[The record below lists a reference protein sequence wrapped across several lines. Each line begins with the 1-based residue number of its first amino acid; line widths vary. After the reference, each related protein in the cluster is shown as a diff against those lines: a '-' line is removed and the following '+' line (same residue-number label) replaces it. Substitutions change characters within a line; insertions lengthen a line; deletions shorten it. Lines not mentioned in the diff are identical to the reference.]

1 MAEVKNAFIKSKM
14 NKDLDS
20 RLLPSGEYR
29 DGQNIQVSKSE
40 GEDVGALENAVG
52 NLPAETTSGANDVDN
67 VDFSVLSG
75 FSTGT
80 LKSIGVYADTN
91 TSNIFVFLT
100 DFTEQPDIYPSV
112 SYSPSANNYIYSYN
126 TLNGNVTKIA
136 QGAFL
141 NFSTSNPIYGINL
154 LEELLFWTD
163 NRNQPRSIDISIS
176 ANGTYYTSE
185 DLISVATYNPYQAI
199 DLYYQDTT
207 TTPATPYYVTSMQDV
222 TSPTF
227 PNGAAN
233 TYYNPNW
240 PGDPDY
246 LENKFV
252 TFSYRFKFRSG
263 EYSIMAPFTQEAFI
277 PKQDGYFLNEDE
289 DSAYRSTIVDFMS
302 NKVNSVGLYIPLPFA
317 ANDLS
322 NSLNVE
328 EIEILYKE
336 SDSLTVKALDSV
348 TFDVFSKLENGNTN
362 NTLKYLYDY
371 QSRKPYKTLPES
383 EIIRV
388 YDKVPVRA
396 FGQEVIGNRIV
407 YSNFQDKHTPPAT
420 IDYDVAVTP
429 KDEFLQPTDKALWTT
444 SAVEYPMHNVK
455 QNRNYQVG
463 FILSDRYGRQS
474 TTILSPINTELKT
487 QDGITYGGSTFYHPY
502 KVNPG
507 AGNNDIN
514 SWPGDSLKIL
524 FNTAIDDGDVNL
536 QTGWPGLYNG
546 DAFSVNYNPLGWY
559 SYKIVVKQ
567 TEQEYYNVY
576 LPGILNDYPDFTS
589 SQRSNAPD
597 AQGTIAHI
605 ALLSD
610 NVNKV
615 PRDLTEVGPEQ
626 LQYRSDVR
634 LFGRVT
640 PNFDLNTAPTHNEP
654 YYPIDNAMT
663 AVSISEQNNMFLIA
677 TRAAPYNTIYQTDS
691 DPYIARLSQNRV
703 GAIPL
708 PTAIG
713 SSSVNS
719 LTSAYKIVL
728 GVFETAPVESLLEI
742 FWETST
748 SGIISELNAVAG
760 ISTSADGWIQSSASG
775 QTQDFVFN
783 QSEASIVGEMITTT
797 PFAPTYQQNFVSVPF
812 VDSDVVLLEVKR
824 ASGQILYNSGMS
836 SLNRYFN
843 PIIKIV
849 KGTGTDP
856 QGFDT
861 YNVQINKPL
870 VFSEEPTDNRLLFKF
885 SITGTNPVK
894 ETGLPVTL
902 PLTLIN
908 KPPSITYPTP
918 ANISLPIS
926 VPGGRNPED
935 LENPIITFQGL
946 NGALGSS
953 IQEQTVG
960 LVWSIS
966 NVLPA
971 LSSLEI
977 SADGVLT
984 ETSGNANGKYSF
996 DLTVKDTNANTG
1008 ALSFTQSINA
1018 IFGQEQ
1024 ISPNFGSFVSQ
1035 SYTSKT
1041 FSKGMESAGLYWSA
1055 DYSSVIDSSPVPGDM
1070 VNTGTGPNARSIN
1083 QDVTLSNSGLIGSS
1097 INAEIKNENSSFLDS
1112 ENEPWVLR
1120 NSNYKPSY
1128 FDTSLAVD
1136 SNTDSTLKNGTAYVK
1151 LDFQYKSWPKYDPS
1165 SSTSGY
1171 SVEEVYPNCGT
1182 QLGVAWSAYMQ
1193 YRPDSTTDW
1202 ITAVDVEGR
1211 DIRFGSSGGN
1221 ILDLSGQGSSGA
1233 LGQFTSSNSYLA
1245 QGFLNNS
1252 TESGAIANASN
1263 EDTVLATSEWVG
1275 CGQQNLNSSQSPP
1288 TAVVSKV
1295 FAFGKDQSYQTNS
1308 DKFGEYR
1315 LLVKY
1320 PQKDATSFEWRMIP
1334 STTSTSSMQDFVLK
1348 RGASL
1353 TDSNIKVRVSFGD
1366 FYYPTPSVDSSFG
1379 YKIAINGSGNYQTAS
1394 QIRPTVEVWAR
1405 EWSMEYVTQFYTDS
1419 NLSTPYVGTF
1429 DNNYYSYSP
1438 LTQLPSNN
1446 PPFNT
1451 LNGSETASPLGIG
1464 SDIVAS
1470 DSLVRDGIV
1479 NRRFVA
1485 RFNGNGLKYSQSA
1498 RPCTGNT
1505 Q

>member
-67 VDFSVLSG
+67 VDFSVLSEL
-75 FSTGT
+75 STGT

-176 ANGTYYTSE
+176 ANGNYYTSE

-222 TSPTF
+222 TSSTF
-227 PNGAAN
+227 PNGVAN

-263 EYSIMAPFTQEAFI
+263 EYSIMAPFTQEAFV

-289 DSAYRSTIVDFMS
+289 DTAYRSTIIDFMA

-317 ANDLS
+317 ANNLS

-336 SDSLTVKALDSV
+336 SDSLTIKALDSV

-429 KDEFLQPTDKALWTT
+429 KDEFLQPTDKALWAT
-444 SAVEYPMHNVK
+444 SAIEYPMHTVK

-524 FNTAIDDGDVNL
+524 FNTAIDNGEVNL

-546 DAFSVNYNPLGWY
+546 DASSINYNPLGWY

-605 ALLSD
+605 TLLSD

-640 PNFDLNTAPTHNEP
+640 PNFNLNTAPTHSEP

-663 AVSISEQNNMFLIA
+663 AVSISEQNNMFLVG
-677 TRAAPYNTIYQTDS
+677 TRGAPYNTIYQTDS

-703 GAIPL
+703 GATPL
-708 PTAIG
+708 PNAIG

-748 SGIISELNAVAG
+748 SGIISDLNAVAG
-760 ISTSADGWIQSSASG
+760 ISTSTDGWIQAGNSG
-775 QTQDFVFN
+775 SQQTQDFIFN

-797 PFAPTYQQNFVSVPF
+797 PFAPTYQQGIDSVPF
-812 VDSDVVLLEVKR
+812 TNSDVVLLEVSR
-824 ASGQILYNSGMS
+824 VSGEVLYNSGMS
-836 SLNRYFN
+836 SDQRYFD
-843 PIIKIV
+843 PIIKIPDN
-849 KGTGTDP
+849 TQPNP

-861 YNVQINKPL
+861 YNIQIKKPL
-870 VFSEEPTDNRLLFKF
+870 VFSEDPQKNRLLFIF
-885 SITGTNPVK
+885 SITGTTPVK

-918 ANISLPIS
+918 ANIGSPIF

-935 LENPIITFQGL
+935 LENPIIAFQGL
-946 NGALGSS
+946 NGASGSS
-953 IQEQTVG
+953 LQEQTVG

-984 ETSGNANGKYSF
+984 ETSGNASGKYSF
-996 DLTVKDTNANTG
+996 DLTVKDTNANNG
-1008 ALSFTQSINA
+1008 ALSFTQPMNI

-1035 SYTSKT
+1035 SNTSKT
-1041 FSKGMESAGLYWSA
+1041 FSAGMESAGLYWSA
-1055 DYSSVIDSSPVPGDM
+1055 DYSSVINSSPVPSDM
-1070 VNTGTGPNARSIN
+1070 VNAGTGLLARSIN
-1083 QDVTLSNSGLIGSS
+1083 ENVELSNSGLSGSS
-1097 INAEIKNENSSFLDS
+1097 VNAERKNDNSSFIDS
-1112 ENEPWVLR
+1112 ESQPYNLK

-1128 FDTSLAVD
+1128 FDTSIAVD

-1151 LDFQYKSWPKYDPS
+1151 LDFQYQSWPKYNPTY
-1165 SSTSGY
+1165 STPGD
-1171 SVEEVYPNCGT
+1171 SVGEVYPNCGT

-1202 ITAVDVEGR
+1202 VTAVDVEGR
-1211 DIRFGSSGGN
+1211 DIRFGSSGVN
-1221 ILDLSGQGSSGA
+1221 ILGLSGQGSSV
-1233 LGQFTSSNSYLA
+1233 NSYLT
-1245 QGFLNNS
+1245 QGFLKNS
-1252 TESGAIANASN
+1252 TESQAISNASN

-1275 CGQQNLNSSQSPP
+1275 CGQDNSNSLQSPP
-1288 TAVVSKV
+1288 TTVVSKV

-1320 PQKDATSFEWRMIP
+1320 PQKDVTNFEWRMIP
-1334 STTSTSSMQDFVLK
+1334 STTSTSNMQSFVLN

-1353 TDSNIKVRVSFGD
+1353 TDQNIKVRVSFGD

-1379 YKIAINGSGNYQTAS
+1379 YKIATSGDVNFVSAS
-1394 QIRPTVEVWAR
+1394 IILPTRTVWAR

-1419 NLSTPYVGTF
+1419 NLSTPYVETD
-1429 DNNYYSYSP
+1429 DNYYYSYSP
-1438 LTQLPSNN
+1438 LTKEGN
-1446 PPFNT
+1446 PFNT
-1451 LNGSETASPLGIG
+1451 LNGSETASPLSIG
-1464 SDIVAS
+1464 SDIDAENI
-1470 DSLVRDGIV
+1470 LVINGTA

-1485 RFNGNGLKYSQSA
+1485 KFNGSGLKYSQSA